1 MTDTERPTAAF
12 LLSLVGGIFIL
23 LGGGVMSMFGPFGF
37 GNMMGGYR
45 GMMGGYYSGYGYGMM
60 GGFGFGMFGILGL
73 IFGII
78 VIISAF
84 MLNSKP
90 QEHSTWGILIVIFSV
105 LSIFG
110 GTMGGFGVGLIL
122 GLIGGILGITW
133 KPPQAK
139 T

>member
-1 MTDTERPTAAF
+1 MTETERPTAAF

-37 GNMMGGYR
+37 G
-45 GMMGGYYSGYGYGMM
+45 GMMGGYGGMMGYRYSGYGMM
-60 GGFGFGMFGILGL
+60 GALGFGMFGILGL
-73 IFGII
+73 IFGVI

-90 QEHSTWGILIVIFSV
+90 HERSTWGTLIVIFSV

-110 GTMGGFGVGLIL
+110 SAMGGFGIGLIL
-122 GLIGGILGITW
+122 GLIGGILAITW
-133 KPPQAK
+133 KPPETK
-139 T
+139 K